1 MEQTRDPAQLVNF
14 SRALINGISSVFPL
28 PQVSGHNDQDLI
40 SKKKLESGEG
50 QWEVRKE
57 FLGWIVDGATRFI
70 KLERKNQSAI
80 DAELQNIVRITK
92 GVQLKRI
99 KKLIGKIRHA
109 ATAVPTGKQ
118 FMTPITKILQVK
130 TRIVWWKYFPAAKQA
145 LKVWRTQLKEAGRE
159 TLTATELV
167 MGDPEFL
174 AWVDTSGEGVGVG

>member
-57 FLGWIVDGATRFI
+57 FLGWIVDGAKRCI
-70 KLERKNQSAI
+70 KLARDKQSAI
-80 DAELQNIVRITK
+80 DADLHNTLRLTK
-92 GVQLKRI
+92 GVPLKRI
-99 KKLIGKIRHA
+99 EKLIGKIRLI

-130 TRIVWWKYFPAAKQA
+130 TRIVWWKDFRVAHQA
-145 LKVWRTQLKEAGRE
+145 FRDWRTLLKEPAYK
-159 TLTATELV
+159 
-167 MGDPEFL
+167 
-174 AWVDTSGEGVGVG
+174 